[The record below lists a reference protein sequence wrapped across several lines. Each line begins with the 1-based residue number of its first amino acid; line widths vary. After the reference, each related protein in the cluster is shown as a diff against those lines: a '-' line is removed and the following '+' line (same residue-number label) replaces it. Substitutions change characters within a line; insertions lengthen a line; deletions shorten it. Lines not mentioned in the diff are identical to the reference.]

1 VYSGPAGALSLG
13 GGIDYDKLA
22 SSMSKVNIVADVNE
36 IADKSRNRIS
46 IGQNANIRYSV

>member
-22 SSMSKVNIVADVNE
+22 SAMSKVQVVSQVKVSEFGTPITTYQQ
-36 IADKSRNRIS
+36 
-46 IGQNANIRYSV
+46 QNMRRSV